1 MSSNYWVHRITG
13 GKNALEYALKMMFD
27 LPQDTHFLSIGWSD
41 FSKGLYADE
50 ILKDGRKAISRIFL
64 SEWNSLPKN
73 RFNLSRFVHDFK
85 PGDIVVVPLWKSFTV
100 CEILDENI
108 YTNETLP
115 EELQA
120 AFGSYGLTYDGQYLL
135 DKQGQHVDLGFYRK
149 VKIIER
155 GIPRAEFAKQSLY
168 SAMKN
173 QGTNAKLY
181 CPSEVKEAIDYFRR
195 KKPINL
201 KTIILDGFS
210 SNLLIIIREN
220 LQENKFEELVEW
232 YLQKIGAKTIRP
244 SKNFCPTEEGDADII
259 ASFEDIDM
267 TILVQVKKHVGQT
280 DDWAVRQISTFSET
294 HSGDDSISQLWVVS
308 SCDKYS
314 DKALELAEEKN
325 VRLIDGKEF
334 AALLLEVG
342 IKGLSL

>member
-41 FSKGLYADE
+41 FSKGLYAEE

-73 RFNLSRFVHDFK
+73 RFNLSRFVYDFK
-85 PGDIVVVPLWKSFTV
+85 TGDIVVVPLWKSFTV

-149 VKIIER
+149 VKIIEKD
-155 GIPRAEFAKQSLY
+155 IPRYGYAKQNLY

-173 QGTNAKLY
+173 RGTNAQLY
-181 CPSEVKEAIDYFRR
+181 CPKEVEDAIDSFRQ
-195 KKPINL
+195 KKPIDL
-201 KTIILDGFS
+201 KTIITGRLS
-210 SNLLIIIREN
+210 SEVLSSIREN
-220 LQENKFEELVEW
+220 LQDAKFENLVEW
-232 YLQKIGAKTIRP
+232 YLQRIGAKTQRP
-244 SKNFCPTEEGDADII
+244 SKNGCPTEDGDADII
-259 ASFEDIDM
+259 ASFEDLDVS
-267 TILVQVKKHVGQT
+267 ILVQVKKHTDQT
-280 DDWAVRQISTFSET
+280 DDWAVRQISNYSET

-308 SCDKYS
+308 SCDSYS
-314 DKALELAEEKN
+314 EKAEELAAEKN